1 MNEGDTLQPPP
12 EAIRVGVS
20 ACLAGEPVRHDG
32 RDKDHSFVAALSR
45 FVTLVPVCPEV
56 EIGLGVPREPIEL
69 VLVGGRIRLRG
80 VESAADHSE
89 AMLALGRRRG
99 ADLAALELAGY
110 IFKSRSPSCGLE
122 GIPIR
127 GAAGLGHGR
136 GLFAAAVT
144 EAMPGLAV
152 EDEQGLENPERRER
166 LLERT
171 FAAARLQRA
180 FAPGWRR
187 RDLIDFHARE
197 KLLLLPHGRERYR
210 ELGRLVAGVSELA
223 PAALA
228 ARYRA
233 GFLAALA
240 EPTTVGRHVD
250 ALQHLAGHLRD
261 QLQPGE
267 RRAIAEGIEA
277 YRDGRCSRLAVLV
290 RLRELAERHGA
301 DSAAATS
308 YLHPAPDAL
317 LFSP

>member
-1 MNEGDTLQPPP
+1 MSEGDTRQPPR

-32 RDKDHSFVAALSR
+32 RDKGHSFVAALSR

-56 EIGLGVPREPIEL
+56 EVGLGVPREPVEL
-69 VLVGGRIRLRG
+69 VLDGDEIRLRG

-89 AMLALGRRRG
+89 AMRDLARLRA
-99 ADLAALELAGY
+99 ADLAALDLTGY
-110 IFKSRSPSCGLE
+110 VFKSRSPSCGLE

-127 GAAGLGHGR
+127 GAAGPRHGR

-152 EDEQGLENPERRER
+152 EDEGGLENPERRER
-166 LLERT
+166 FVERT

-261 QLQPGE
+261 HLEPGE
-267 RRAIAEGIEA
+267 RRAIAEGTEA
-277 YRDGRCSRLAVLV
+277 YRDGRCSRLAVLA